1 MRQIL
6 DAFLFI
12 KLLPITDSLPRH
24 NLSSSFFPGEPL
36 CCELEGICSRT
47 HAVISSGCKA
57 TVQDGPGSPSAASEH
72 QPREGTETSPAAAWP
87 PCNCATLQP
96 CKPAILQPCHPAAL
110 PPCSLA
116 VTQLGSLAT
125 MPLCSRAA
133 LQLCHR
139 PGVQWCSTQEHRC
152 LPTQLGSCRSA
163 PSLVSGHGSSPS
175 LSGSVS

>member
-24 NLSSSFFPGEPL
+24 NFSSSFFPGEPL

-72 QPREGTETSPAAAWP
+72 QPREGTETSPAAARP

-96 CKPAILQPCHPAAL
+96 CKPAVLQPCHPAAWL
-110 PPCSLA
+110 SHNWAVLQPCHCAAVLPCSYAIVQVCNVAAHRSIAASRQSWVHVGLHLLWS
-116 VTQLGSLAT
+116 QAT
-125 MPLCSRAA
+125 DLPHPL
-133 LQLCHR
+133 
-139 PGVQWCSTQEHRC
+139 
-152 LPTQLGSCRSA
+152 
-163 PSLVSGHGSSPS
+163 
-175 LSGSVS
+175 